1 LDDASIGEAKEGK
14 DELAHIEE
22 VLVGRDK
29 LTAVA
34 DYLREAVGVFGAG
47 VDESK
52 DALVLRTEMIDL
64 LEAAGS
70 IDPARVVALRNVGE
84 ELRRRFADLASRA
97 YRHDNIDAAGDTR
110 KRQLLEGPIAILD
123 SLQAVS
129 ILAPGPF
136 AQLRSDLV
144 EIGSLFEIDDTAL
157 KGSVVL
163 PGHTQP
169 RPIDGPSASAR
180 LEDCER
186 RADAL
191 LSSWTD
197 TLVDSLNEKEMAEQ
211 IGYVSNSSARAEIEA
226 LAKTRILPDRIDNAF
241 IDALNQVF
249 NRVDIRYVSPR
260 ELTAALFPDTSPAAA
275 DQLRE
280 RLEGLIDEL
289 TSGATPERVR
299 FLPEGDNYS

>member
-1 LDDASIGEAKEGK
+1 MSTQSGDA
-14 DELAHIEE
+14 
-22 VLVGRDK
+22 
-29 LTAVA
+29 
-34 DYLREAVGVFGAG
+34 
-47 VDESK
+47 
-52 DALVLRTEMIDL
+52 
-64 LEAAGS
+64 
-70 IDPARVVALRNVGE
+70 
-84 ELRRRFADLASRA
+84 
-97 YRHDNIDAAGDTR
+97 R

-144 EIGSLFEIDDTAL
+144 EIRSLFEIDETAL

-163 PGHTQP
+163 PGHTPP

-211 IGYVSNSSARAEIEA
+211 IGYVSDPSARAE
-226 LAKTRILPDRIDNAF
+226 DRD
-241 IDALNQVF
+241 
-249 NRVDIRYVSPR
+249 PR
-260 ELTAALFPDTSPAAA
+260 EDANRSPTASTAPSSTLSTKSSIGSTSA
-275 DQLRE
+275 
-280 RLEGLIDEL
+280 
-289 TSGATPERVR
+289 TSHLA
-299 FLPEGDNYS
+299 S